1 MRQFH
6 WTSCQGDFLET
17 HGTLFHGTQAA
28 VELSGRVLACLAEGL
43 GIRAT
48 ARVFEVD
55 PNTGLG
61 WRVAAAEQLETFAR
75 SFLCEVHSGQ
85 VHLAA
90 LYAVLRAVKDG
101 EGSEDAA
108 IEGLERAPPWVW
120 GALDPVTKRLVTIDV
135 GERTLALAQHGVHP
149 VTQV

>member
-1 MRQFH
+1 
-6 WTSCQGDFLET
+6 L
-17 HGTLFHGTQAA
+17 HGKRVAPEKLVWA
-28 VELSGRVLACLAEGL
+28 VGALAEGL
-43 GIRAT
+43 GIRAV

-108 IEGLERAPPWVW
+108 IEGLERAPQWVW

-135 GERTLALAQHGVHP
+135 GERPLALAQHGVHP